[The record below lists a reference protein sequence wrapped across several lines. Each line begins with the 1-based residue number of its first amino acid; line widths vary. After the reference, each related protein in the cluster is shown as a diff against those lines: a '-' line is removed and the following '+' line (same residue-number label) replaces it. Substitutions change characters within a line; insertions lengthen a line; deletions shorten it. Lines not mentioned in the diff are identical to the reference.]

1 MHSPAAWAIIPA
13 RGGSKG
19 IKGKNLQVVGG
30 RSLLARA
37 VAAAKAAE
45 WVERCIVSTDDPDIA
60 REARRAGAEVVD
72 RPPHLADDRA
82 SSEAALLHAL
92 DTLAL
97 SGAALPQFLA
107 FVQCTSPF
115 VLPADIDG
123 TLQALLDQS
132 ADAAFTAVKFH
143 GFLWQQV
150 DGAKPLGHDV
160 ASRPRRQDVAP
171 TFRETGAVYAMR
183 LEGFRKAGHR
193 FFGKLAIY
201 EVPGL
206 RALEIDDE
214 HDLHLAR
221 MLAGP
226 PERSGARV
234 PDDLEG
240 LVLDFD
246 GVLTDN
252 RVIVQ
257 ENGDEAVLCSRADG
271 LGIERALAAGIR
283 IAVLSKEKNRV
294 VAARCAKLGI
304 GCVQGCDDKIAA
316 FGDLLAS
323 WQMAAD
329 RVAYVGNDI
338 NDLAC
343 IAAAGLGVAV
353 SNSAAPVLQAA
364 DLILEAK
371 GGQGAVRELCDLLLQ
386 ARRGR
391 TDPPRA

>member
-37 VAAAKAAE
+37 VAAAKAAD
-45 WVERCIVSTDDPDIA
+45 WIERCIVSTDDADIA

-72 RPPHLADDRA
+72 RPPHLAGDQA

-92 DTLAL
+92 DALAL
-97 SGAALPQFLA
+97 SGAALPEFLA

-115 VLPADIDG
+115 ILPADIDG
-123 TLQALLDQS
+123 TLQALLEQS

-143 GFLWQQV
+143 GFLWQQM
-150 DGAKPLGHDV
+150 DGAKPLGHD
-160 ASRPRRQDVAP
+160 AAGRPRRQDMAP

-183 LEGFRKAGHR
+183 VAGFRKAGHR

-201 EVPGL
+201 EVPGS
-206 RALEIDDE
+206 RALEIDDA
-214 HDLHLAR
+214 HDLQLAR
-221 MLAGP
+221 MLARQ
-226 PERSGARV
+226 PEPAGARV
-234 PDDLEG
+234 PADLQG

-304 GCVQGCDDKIAA
+304 GCVQACDDKLAAFRELLSSWQIAA
-316 FGDLLAS
+316 G
-323 WQMAAD
+323 

-353 SNSAAPVLQAA
+353 SDSAAPVLEAA

-371 GGQGAVRELCDLLLQ
+371 GGQGAVRELCDLVLE

-391 TDPPRA
+391 ADPPPA